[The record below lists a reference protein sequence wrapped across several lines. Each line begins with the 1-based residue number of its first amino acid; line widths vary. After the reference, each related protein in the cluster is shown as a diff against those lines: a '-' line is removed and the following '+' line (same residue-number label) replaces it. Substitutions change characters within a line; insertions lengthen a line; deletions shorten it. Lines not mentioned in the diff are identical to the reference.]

1 MITDDDIAS
10 LIKQIR
16 ARTKAK
22 VELVLFSAGAEQTIV
37 LRWITVPEKHRRK
50 RRGSWAMQMLCDFAD
65 SHNVEIELSVDA
77 SFGTAE
83 HVLRAFYRS
92 FGFERDTQREYVVLP
107 GKHSC
112 DPKICMVRPPFA
124 EDTALIS

>member
-1 MITDDDIAS
+1 M
-10 LIKQIR
+10 QI
-16 ARTKAK
+16 
-22 VELVLFSAGAEQTIV
+22 
-37 LRWITVPEKHRRK
+37 
-50 RRGSWAMQMLCDFAD
+50 LCDFAD
-65 SHNVEIELSVDA
+65 QHNAEIELAIDDA
-77 SFGTAE
+77 YGTAE

-92 FGFERDTQREYVVLP
+92 FGFDRDTQREYVVLP